1 MLKPLLFRVD
11 PETAHGLARHA
22 LKTLQ
27 HSRTAL
33 NFVAAQ
39 YTSPSAALSQHILG
53 LHFPN
58 PVGIA
63 AGFDK
68 NGEMVRALAALGFGF
83 VEIGS
88 VTPLPQ
94 AGNPKPRLFRHVA
107 AQTLQNA
114 MGFNNAGMEFV
125 EQQLISM
132 RTQGTLATPL
142 GVNVGKNK
150 ATPAD
155 RALNDYQQLLTN
167 LGPLANYLVINISSP
182 NTPGLRDLQN
192 EVFVRDLFQMA
203 LAVTKKPVLLKIA
216 PDMDLSAAIAL
227 SQFAVSHGAAGIIA
241 SNTTTDYS
249 LLPGV
254 APAGGLSGQVLRE
267 KSFALL
273 RGLARELFGKTVL
286 ISVGGIDSAEE
297 VYRRLKTGA
306 SLVQLYSSLVFHG
319 PGLPHRIN
327 VELQRLL
334 TQDGAKHIG
343 DIIGCDKA

>member
-1 MLKPLLFRVD
+1 MLKSLLFRID
-11 PETAHGLARHA
+11 PETAHDLARHV

-27 HSRTAL
+27 LSSTAL
-33 NFVAAQ
+33 KLVAAQ
-39 YTSPSAALSQHILG
+39 YTTPTAALGQHIFG

-58 PVGIA
+58 PIGMA

-68 NGEMVRALAALGFGF
+68 NGEMIRALAALGFGF

-94 AGNPKPRLFRHVA
+94 TGNPKPRLFRHVGS
-107 AQTLQNA
+107 QTLQNA

-125 EQQLISM
+125 KHQLTRM
-132 RTQGTLATPL
+132 RAQGSLTTPL

-150 ATPAD
+150 ATPTD
-155 RALNDYQQLLTN
+155 RALEDYQQLLTN
-167 LGPLANYLVINISSP
+167 FDPLADYLVINISSP

-192 EVFVRDLFQMA
+192 EAFVRDLFQMA
-203 LAVTKKPVLLKIA
+203 LSVTKKPVLLKIA
-216 PDMDLSAAIAL
+216 PDMELSAAIAL
-227 SQFAVSHGAAGIIA
+227 SQLAVSHGAAGIIA

-254 APAGGLSGQVLRE
+254 APVGGLSGRVLCE

-297 VYRRLKTGA
+297 VYRRLKAGA

-319 PGLPHRIN
+319 PGLPHHMN
-327 VELQRLL
+327 VGLHALL
-334 TQDGAKHIG
+334 AQDGAKHIG
-343 DIIGCDKA
+343 EIIGCNRM